1 MANGYDAHSLK
12 ATGLDE
18 ASSSDMAKTG
28 LSTAV
33 RDKRFTR
40 SGIGYRTQQE
50 ASTLDPGGV
59 GQNPPPI
66 MYGDGYAGGTA
77 ARQRGMVNESAVAWQ
92 TAQEATSPQIRPRD
106 TLPPWGLNEALPP
119 WLKDKG
125 DEEKEALPPWLQKKD
140 GSDEEQKEAAVAWVR
155 ENMGGFPCEDDAR
168 IALAVLSQF
177 VDGDTLDSIR
187 SAIEDQFGDPAD
199 RPVPVPMDDYAYGD
213 PDEDEYSYAESDG
226 LKEAPLDA
234 KKRNA
239 LDDSDFALPGRKY
252 PIDTPERA
260 RSALARVQQFGSD
273 SDKSKVLAAVKKKY
287 PDMKV
292 G

>member
-1 MANGYDAHSLK
+1 MANGYDSHSLK

-18 ASSSDMAKTG
+18 VSSSDTARMG
-28 LSTAV
+28 LSMAV
-33 RDKRFTR
+33 KDKRFTR
-40 SGIGYRTQQE
+40 SGIGYRTQRE

-59 GQNPPPI
+59 GQTPPPI
-66 MYGDGYAGGTA
+66 MYGDDYAGGTA
-77 ARQRGMVNESAVAWQ
+77 TRQRGMVNEAKLPWQ

-106 TLPPWGLNEALPP
+106 AVERSGML
-119 WLKDKG
+119 
-125 DEEKEALPPWLQKKD
+125 EALPPWLQKKAE
-140 GSDEEQKEAAVAWVR
+140 GDEEQQKEAAAQFVR
-155 ENMGGFPCEDDAR
+155 ENMGAFPCEDDAR

-177 VDGDTLDSIR
+177 VDGDTLDQIQ

-199 RPVPVPMDDYAYGD
+199 RPAEPMPMDDWGD
-213 PDEDEYSYAESDG
+213 DEGDDWMGESAR
-226 LKEAPLDA
+226 LREAPLDA

-273 SDKSKVLAAVKKKY
+273 SDKAKVLAAVKKKY

-292 G
+292 E